1 MRFYGFGDL
10 LGYWATQS
18 PDRVAL
24 RGERESYSYA
34 DLQRRVLERTKDL
47 QNSGKTCLGLLSD
60 GSPECVI
67 ELFAANLAGMQLV
80 LLDEGAPEAV
90 LRGLIA
96 YTDID
101 MLWGDPEL
109 CEELSG
115 NLTQGVSDGAR
126 KILFFTS
133 GTTERAKAVVL
144 TEESLCASARARRA
158 AWL

>member
-24 RGERESYSYA
+24 RGERESCSYA

-109 CEELSG
+109 CEELR
-115 NLTQGVSDGAR
+115 N
-126 KILFFTS
+126 
-133 GTTERAKAVVL
+133 
-144 TEESLCASARARRA
+144 SAET
-158 AWL
+158 